1 MNNQEKISSTI
12 NALLLALE
20 KLGGK
25 GDFHKLFKILYFADQ
40 KHLLRYG
47 SLITDDNYIAMNNG
61 PVPSM
66 TYDILKALRGEGLLE
81 THKSTFEEY
90 FKLLSK
96 YKVESQVSP
105 DLEELSETQQ
115 ECILESISENKNLH
129 FNQLTQKSHDS
140 AWSKADRDCE
150 MNLQEIA
157 KAAGA
162 NNQLINYI
170 NDSLENQRAIFE

>member
-1 MNNQEKISSTI
+1 MTNQEKISTTI
-12 NALLLALE
+12 NALLLVLE

-66 TYDILKALRGEGLLE
+66 TYDILKALRGDGLLE
-81 THKSTFEEY
+81 TYKSEFEKF

-96 YKVESQVSP
+96 YEVESLISP
-105 DLEELSETQQ
+105 DLEELSDSERD
-115 ECILESISENKNLH
+115 CLFESISENKDLE
-129 FNQLTQKSHDS
+129 FRKLTDKSHDS
-140 AWSKADRDCE
+140 AWSNADGNCE
-150 MNLQEIA
+150 MNIQDIA
-157 KAAGA
+157 VAAGA
-162 NNQLINYI
+162 NQQLVDYI
-170 NDSLENQRAIFE
+170 NDSIENKSAIFE